1 MKVTRKSLVVFVL
14 VLAVMSCSPLSQI
27 AGKAIDQVAAGS
39 GFTVAGSL
47 WPDVPKMDGLTDDPN
62 LDVPVYVRLYVQTA
76 LKAASGGE
84 GGVDWIGFTTDKSP
98 ADIQAFY
105 TLDRMRSQGWDTD
118 SGIPCF
124 SGSDQGVSDVGAI
137 CLFTKQES
145 NNQTIVA
152 IMAASDS
159 SSNKTDVFFLRLT
172 AQTTPTPAN

>member
-1 MKVTRKSLVVFVL
+1 
-14 VLAVMSCSPLSQI
+14 
-27 AGKAIDQVAAGS
+27 
-39 GFTVAGSL
+39 
-47 WPDVPKMDGLTDDPN
+47 VPKMDGLTDDPN

-172 AQTTPTPAN
+172 AQTTPTPGN